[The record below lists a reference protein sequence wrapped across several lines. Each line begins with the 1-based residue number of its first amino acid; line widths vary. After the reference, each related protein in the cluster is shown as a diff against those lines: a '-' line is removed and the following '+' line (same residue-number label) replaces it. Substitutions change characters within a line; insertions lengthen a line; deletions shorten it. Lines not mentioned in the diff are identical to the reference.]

1 MSVALSGKGS
11 VSLKLLRNTFSL
23 FLKQR
28 TNLYYMRVKYCLNA
42 YVCSGDPYGY
52 AFFWRSE
59 YLNRYVNLT
68 AGEYHDV
75 VAGKIIFSINLKE
88 SMTTAGMLLG

>member
-1 MSVALSGKGS
+1 MCLNIVSVAQGYKKYTRNSLSIVPKGK
-11 VSLKLLRNTFSL
+11 
-23 FLKQR
+23 
-28 TNLYYMRVKYCLNA
+28 YYMRVKFCLN
-42 YVCSGDPYGY
+42 VCSGDPYNY

-88 SMTTAGMLLG
+88 NIVLPVHRGMLWG